1 MGTIVRLD
9 RRARER
15 REVPAYRLAETGM
28 EVQARAHEV
37 RRGIEEISRHAWAGR
52 DPWTLAKITRLLP
65 AVTALETEGKR
76 VAGWGEE
83 ADCADG
89 LDGPGHGVA
98 VGQ

>member
-1 MGTIVRLD
+1 MGTITRLD

-15 REVPAYRLAETGM
+15 RDIPAYRLAEAGM
-28 EVQARAHEV
+28 EVQARASDI

-52 DPWTLAKITRLLP
+52 DPWTLQKISRLLP
-65 AVTALETEGKR
+65 ALAALDTEGKR

-89 LDGPGHGVA
+89 IDAPGHGAA